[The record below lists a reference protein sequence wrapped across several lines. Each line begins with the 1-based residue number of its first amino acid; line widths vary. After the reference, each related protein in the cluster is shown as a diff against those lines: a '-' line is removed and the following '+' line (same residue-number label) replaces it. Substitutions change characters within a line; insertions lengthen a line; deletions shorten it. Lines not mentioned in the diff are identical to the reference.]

1 MIYHRESRTPHAST
15 APTPAPLPWP
25 PAAAT
30 APGGLCS
37 SRAWPPPQMLRF
49 PVGAPG
55 PPPPGRQPAATT
67 PDISGAL
74 PFPAPPLLT
83 PLCPTG
89 IPDFLPASG
98 KHSWCHGERRLL
110 RPQAALDDAQI
121 SSTPS
126 SRSSRSSCA
135 APNLKP
141 PPFLQTSQQPA
152 PAGCTAPQHP
162 PPEPNTESF
171 RHTAEA
177 GDNLVYPLPV
187 ASVIRHHK
195 AGG

>member
-1 MIYHRESRTPHAST
+1 MRSTPAWGLHSVGTLLEDSLPLPHHLPLPPAMPSQSLLLFLSPVRCLIRSLT
-15 APTPAPLPWP
+15 PTP
-25 PAAAT
+25 
-30 APGGLCS
+30 
-37 SRAWPPPQMLRF
+37 
-49 PVGAPG
+49 
-55 PPPPGRQPAATT
+55 
-67 PDISGAL
+67 AL

-141 PPFLQTSQQPA
+141 PPFLQTSQRPA